1 MDKIKIGINSDRLD
15 LHSPAYL
22 ITAALHMNNV
32 ELIPQPRWNEA
43 DLLLNIDSIHNKGLF
58 KDGKKNAYWEIDDT
72 TQLAKNTQYYDVDQ
86 IFVVSDHMV
95 EKYPKGTVN
104 IPMAAEPT
112 IHYKWNLP
120 EILDVSFIGGWDDIP
135 SYKYRRQVLTELNC
149 QPIMCKPQDY
159 PKFMSQSKIILNVMP
174 QIEGELPLLN
184 CRFFE
189 SMASGCLLNDYHPL
203 LDKYATEGV
212 HYIGFRDI
220 QEAKDKID
228 YYLTHP
234 EARQQIITN
243 ARQHILANHTWS
255 HRLDQIR
262 EVVTK

>member
-1 MDKIKIGINSDRLD
+1 MFKLGINSDRLD
-15 LHSPAYL
+15 LHSPGYL
-22 ITAALHMNNV
+22 ITAALHTTDV
-32 ELIPQPRWNEA
+32 ELIPQPRWSEA

-72 TQLAKNTQYYDVDQ
+72 THQAKNIQYYDVDQ

-95 EKYPKGTVN
+95 EKYPKNTIN

-120 EILDVSFIGGWDDIP
+120 ENLDVSFIGGTDDIP
-135 SYKYRRQVLTELNC
+135 SYKFRRAVLQEL
-149 QPIMCKPQDY
+149 QPTIINCKPQDY
-159 PKFMSQSKIILNVMP
+159 PKYMSQSKIILNVMP
-174 QIEGELPLLN
+174 QLEGEIPLLN

-212 HYIGFRDI
+212 HYIGFKDI

-228 YYLTHP
+228 YYLSHP
-234 EARQQIITN
+234 EVRQMIIQN
-243 ARQHILANHTWS
+243 ARKHILENHTWK
-255 HRLDQIR
+255 HRLETIIK
-262 EVVTK
+262 EVE